1 MKVSVVTPNYNGI
14 DYLKD
19 YLDSLNANSKYIGEV
34 IIVDNG
40 SNDDSV
46 IFIQE
51 YQKKCDF
58 EIKIIKNSKNLGF
71 AKAVNEGI
79 EISKYDYI
87 FSLNNDTEIK
97 SNTIEELLKLI
108 NSRDDIFSVSSKMIQ
123 FDNRNFIDDAGDEYT
138 LLAYTK
144 KRGDNKPINQFNDI
158 CEIFS
163 SCAGAALYK
172 KSILYEIGL
181 FDENFF
187 AYMEDIDLAYRAK
200 INGYKNY
207 YCPNAV
213 VFHKGS
219 ATTGSRYNEFKIK
232 ISARNN
238 VWVIY
243 KNMPIPQKIF
253 NILWILLGF
262 VIKYMFFKKKGFG
275 EIYKEGLKEGLNNK
289 NKLEKTDFKFKNT
302 KNYFKIEYDLIKN
315 TFKLLG

>member
-14 DYLKD
+14 KYLKK
-19 YLDSLNANSKYIGEV
+19 YLDSLNNNSEYIGEV

-40 SNDDSV
+40 SSDNSV
-46 IFIQE
+46 IFIQQ
-51 YQKKCDF
+51 YQEKCNF
-58 EIKIIKNSKNLGF
+58 EIKIIENSQNLGF

-79 EISKYDYI
+79 KNSKYDYI
-87 FSLNNDTEIK
+87 FSLNNDTELK
-97 SNTIEELLKLI
+97 SNTIKELLKLI
-108 NSRDDIFSVSSKMIQ
+108 NSSDDIFSVSSKMIQ
-123 FDNRNFIDDAGDEYT
+123 SDNPNFIDDAGDEYT

-144 KRGDNKPINQFNDI
+144 KRGDNKPINKFNDI

-163 SCAGAALYK
+163 SCAGAALYR
-172 KSILYEIGL
+172 KSILYEIGF

-187 AYMEDIDLAYRAK
+187 AYLEDVDLSYRAK

-207 YCPNAV
+207 YCPDAI

-219 ATTGSRYNEFKIK
+219 ATTGNKYNEFKIK

-238 VWVIY
+238 VWMIY
-243 KNMPIPQKIF
+243 KNMPMPQKIF
-253 NILWILLGF
+253 NILWIVLGF
-262 VIKYMFFKKKGFG
+262 LIKYIFFKKKGYG
-275 EIYKEGLKEGLNNK
+275 DIYKEGLKEGFNNK
-289 NKLEKTDFKFKNT
+289 NKLEKTNFKFKNT